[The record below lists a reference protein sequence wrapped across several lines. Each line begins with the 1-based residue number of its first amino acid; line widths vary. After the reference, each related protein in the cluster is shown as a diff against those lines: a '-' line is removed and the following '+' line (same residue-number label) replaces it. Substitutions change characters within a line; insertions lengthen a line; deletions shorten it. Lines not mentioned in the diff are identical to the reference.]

1 MAKSNDLE
9 QIIKGCQAGRAE
21 SFNELVDLYSN
32 RLYGYFYRLT
42 GNPELSDDL
51 LSRLFVKLVTKIG
64 SFRAGSFEG
73 WLFKIAS
80 NLFNDH
86 LRAKQREKKLL
97 EARAKQLDFEPKGHT
112 HYQDQQ
118 TDNLHRQLQKL
129 DADTR
134 ELITLRF
141 YSQLSFKELSK
152 MRREPIGTTLAKV
165 HRGLKKLR
173 RLMEG

>member
-1 MAKSNDLE
+1 
-9 QIIKGCQAGRAE
+9 
-21 SFNELVDLYSN
+21 
-32 RLYGYFYRLT
+32 LYGYFYRLT

-51 LSRLFVKLVTKIG
+51 LSQLFVKLVTKIG

-97 EARAKQLDFEPKGHT
+97 ETRAKQLDLEPKGHT

-118 TDNLHRQLQKL
+118 TDNLQIQLQKL

-152 MRREPIGTTLAKV
+152 IRCEPIGTTLAKV

-173 RLMEG
+173 KLMEE